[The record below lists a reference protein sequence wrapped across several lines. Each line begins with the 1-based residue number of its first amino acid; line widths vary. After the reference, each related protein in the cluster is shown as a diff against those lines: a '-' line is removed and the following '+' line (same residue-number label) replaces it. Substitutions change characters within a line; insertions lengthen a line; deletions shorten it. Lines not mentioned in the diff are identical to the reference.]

1 MKNIKRVLCLVL
13 TLLMVASTVSVFAA
27 FSDVPTTVSYEK
39 AVSALNQL
47 GIIKGYDDGTFKPDN
62 DVTRAEFTAML
73 MRTMGAG
80 SIGSSSS
87 ADLPFSDVSDQDS
100 DISWSIPNINTAYKN
115 GIVNGYEDGTFRP
128 NDKVAYE
135 EAVKMV
141 VCALGYGENI
151 SVDATPWYSN
161 FMAQARSLGILK
173 GAQNLGSAEK
183 PASRACIAQMLY
195 DSLEVSLV
203 ENGVVTTKTFLAD
216 YLGYIK
222 NTGYIS
228 ANDLTSLDDPDVNLR
243 ENQIQIRAKEPN
255 STVYEVHT
263 YAVENAAEFTNKLGY
278 QIDFFY
284 PKTSSNDTIRTL
296 FSYEIKENAT
306 LELNSSMIEKD
317 ESNNT
322 TIKYYPTETSSLTN
336 ANLATD
342 NIVIYNG
349 KLYGSNA
356 DASRFSTDMFPNV
369 GTITVL
375 DSDKDG
381 KYDVVTI
388 WDYQVYYVSKKS
400 TSDSSI
406 VDNASRATD
415 KTLTL
420 DVDKDTNLEI
430 VDKNGTKVSFSSI
443 SEGNVICYAVSNYA
457 ENGGEEYSRAVVVTD
472 KATGNVSSTI
482 SGDEMSIG
490 SNSYKFSDA
499 APWME
504 NGNDGSLEEPKTGDN
519 GTYAL
524 DILGNVFAYSKSN
537 EVVNQYY
544 GYVLAYD
551 EGEATFSSIDDFQVR
566 ILTQNNSKTDFH
578 IRKGTTVNGVSCST
592 AYDFLDALREGA
604 SYQKTGEVGHTD
616 VQQVV
621 KYTYTTYKGN
631 QCIDTLY
638 TVTPNT
644 DVKDGQTVESDKLYN
659 FANLERGEVSLKY
672 ANSKLSSGNIQLSV
686 GSSIVFVVPPQD
698 QRNDTDRFRKATN
711 SYFSTNKTYD
721 SVEAFDV
728 SNTNSAKVVVV
739 YGGSAATEV
748 DDSSPIYVF
757 NDKPSQQINA
767 DTSDTMYK
775 VSGFKISKTST
786 NGTFDEWASLSSNSV
801 VKNAQI
807 GDIYRVGEDSDG
819 FKTFKDEYRLYPAD
833 EGYIEVG
840 SGRVSNWSSADF
852 CVIYGSVYASD
863 SSEGMV
869 IIPKYIDQNDDVSGE
884 DQYTISASSFSGA
897 KILKYSENGG
907 KTEIVDATSD
917 KEAVMDGIAEYNE
930 GLNPAKV
937 LIYMSEGRVKLLAV
951 TEGY

>member
-87 ADLPFSDVSDQDS
+87 ADLPFSDVSDQNS

-263 YAVENAAEFTNKLGY
+263 YAVDNAAEFTNKLGY

-284 PKTSSNDTIRTL
+284 PKTSANDTIRTL

-336 ANLATD
+336 ANLASD

-388 WDYQVYYVSKKS
+388 WDYQFIMY
-400 TSDSSI
+400 
-406 VDNASRATD
+406 
-415 KTLTL
+415 
-420 DVDKDTNLEI
+420 
-430 VDKNGTKVSFSSI
+430 
-443 SEGNVICYAVSNYA
+443 
-457 ENGGEEYSRAVVVTD
+457 
-472 KATGNVSSTI
+472 
-482 SGDEMSIG
+482 
-490 SNSYKFSDA
+490 
-499 APWME
+499 
-504 NGNDGSLEEPKTGDN
+504 
-519 GTYAL
+519 
-524 DILGNVFAYSKSN
+524 
-537 EVVNQYY
+537 
-544 GYVLAYD
+544 
-551 EGEATFSSIDDFQVR
+551 
-566 ILTQNNSKTDFH
+566 
-578 IRKGTTVNGVSCST
+578 
-592 AYDFLDALREGA
+592 
-604 SYQKTGEVGHTD
+604 
-616 VQQVV
+616 
-621 KYTYTTYKGN
+621 
-631 QCIDTLY
+631 
-638 TVTPNT
+638 
-644 DVKDGQTVESDKLYN
+644 
-659 FANLERGEVSLKY
+659 
-672 ANSKLSSGNIQLSV
+672 
-686 GSSIVFVVPPQD
+686 
-698 QRNDTDRFRKATN
+698 QRNL
-711 SYFSTNKTYD
+711 
-721 SVEAFDV
+721 
-728 SNTNSAKVVVV
+728 
-739 YGGSAATEV
+739 
-748 DDSSPIYVF
+748 
-757 NDKPSQQINA
+757 Q
-767 DTSDTMYK
+767 
-775 VSGFKISKTST
+775 
-786 NGTFDEWASLSSNSV
+786 
-801 VKNAQI
+801 
-807 GDIYRVGEDSDG
+807 
-819 FKTFKDEYRLYPAD
+819 
-833 EGYIEVG
+833 
-840 SGRVSNWSSADF
+840 
-852 CVIYGSVYASD
+852 VI
-863 SSEGMV
+863 
-869 IIPKYIDQNDDVSGE
+869 
-884 DQYTISASSFSGA
+884 
-897 KILKYSENGG
+897 L
-907 KTEIVDATSD
+907 
-917 KEAVMDGIAEYNE
+917 
-930 GLNPAKV
+930 
-937 LIYMSEGRVKLLAV
+937 R
-951 TEGY
+951 

>member
-27 FSDVPTTVSYEK
+27 FSDVPTTASYEK
-39 AVSALNQL
+39 AVSALSQL

-87 ADLPFSDVSDQDS
+87 ADLPFSDVSDQNS

-263 YAVENAAEFTNKLGY
+263 YAVDNAAEFTNKLGY

-284 PKTSSNDTIRTL
+284 PKTSANDTIRTL

-336 ANLATD
+336 ANLASD

-457 ENGGEEYSRAVVVTD
+457 ENGGEQYSRAVVVTD

-592 AYDFLDALREGA
+592 ANDFLDAWREGA
-604 SYQKTGEVGHTD
+604 SYQ
-616 VQQVV
+616 
-621 KYTYTTYKGN
+621 
-631 QCIDTLY
+631 I
-638 TVTPNT
+638 
-644 DVKDGQTVESDKLYN
+644 QTCS
-659 FANLERGEVSLKY
+659 R
-672 ANSKLSSGNIQLSV
+672 
-686 GSSIVFVVPPQD
+686 
-698 QRNDTDRFRKATN
+698 
-711 SYFSTNKTYD
+711 
-721 SVEAFDV
+721 
-728 SNTNSAKVVVV
+728 
-739 YGGSAATEV
+739 
-748 DDSSPIYVF
+748 
-757 NDKPSQQINA
+757 
-767 DTSDTMYK
+767 
-775 VSGFKISKTST
+775 
-786 NGTFDEWASLSSNSV
+786 
-801 VKNAQI
+801 
-807 GDIYRVGEDSDG
+807 
-819 FKTFKDEYRLYPAD
+819 
-833 EGYIEVG
+833 
-840 SGRVSNWSSADF
+840 
-852 CVIYGSVYASD
+852 
-863 SSEGMV
+863 
-869 IIPKYIDQNDDVSGE
+869 
-884 DQYTISASSFSGA
+884 
-897 KILKYSENGG
+897 
-907 KTEIVDATSD
+907 
-917 KEAVMDGIAEYNE
+917 
-930 GLNPAKV
+930 
-937 LIYMSEGRVKLLAV
+937 
-951 TEGY
+951 

>member
-27 FSDVPTTVSYEK
+27 FSDVPTTASYEK
-39 AVSALNQL
+39 AVSALSQL

-87 ADLPFSDVSDQDS
+87 ADLPFSDVSDQNS

-263 YAVENAAEFTNKLGY
+263 YAVDNAAEFTNKLGY

-284 PKTSSNDTIRTL
+284 PKTSANDTIRTL

-336 ANLATD
+336 ANLASD

-457 ENGGEEYSRAVVVTD
+457 ENGGEQYSRAVVVTD

-504 NGNDGSLEEPKTGDN
+504 NGNDGSLE
-519 GTYAL
+519 
-524 DILGNVFAYSKSN
+524 
-537 EVVNQYY
+537 
-544 GYVLAYD
+544 
-551 EGEATFSSIDDFQVR
+551 
-566 ILTQNNSKTDFH
+566 
-578 IRKGTTVNGVSCST
+578 
-592 AYDFLDALREGA
+592 
-604 SYQKTGEVGHTD
+604 
-616 VQQVV
+616 
-621 KYTYTTYKGN
+621 
-631 QCIDTLY
+631 
-638 TVTPNT
+638 
-644 DVKDGQTVESDKLYN
+644 
-659 FANLERGEVSLKY
+659 
-672 ANSKLSSGNIQLSV
+672 
-686 GSSIVFVVPPQD
+686 
-698 QRNDTDRFRKATN
+698 
-711 SYFSTNKTYD
+711 
-721 SVEAFDV
+721 
-728 SNTNSAKVVVV
+728 
-739 YGGSAATEV
+739 
-748 DDSSPIYVF
+748 
-757 NDKPSQQINA
+757 
-767 DTSDTMYK
+767 
-775 VSGFKISKTST
+775 
-786 NGTFDEWASLSSNSV
+786 
-801 VKNAQI
+801 
-807 GDIYRVGEDSDG
+807 
-819 FKTFKDEYRLYPAD
+819 
-833 EGYIEVG
+833 
-840 SGRVSNWSSADF
+840 
-852 CVIYGSVYASD
+852 
-863 SSEGMV
+863 
-869 IIPKYIDQNDDVSGE
+869 
-884 DQYTISASSFSGA
+884 
-897 KILKYSENGG
+897 
-907 KTEIVDATSD
+907 
-917 KEAVMDGIAEYNE
+917 
-930 GLNPAKV
+930 
-937 LIYMSEGRVKLLAV
+937 
-951 TEGY
+951 